1 MRRLIPAFLVLLLL
15 VLAPKACAQVPEGF
29 SLCAENEHL
38 ALYIHPE
45 TTEIAV
51 YDRAA
56 GETWFSNPQGRSM
69 RHGVGQDVLQLRY
82 DAPTSPDK
90 LMDSWAHSVQLGQA
104 EIIPLGDGV
113 RVEYLFGPE
122 YPESAALIP
131 QLIKAGIF
139 EEEVLAKVSPGDQN
153 TLLRYY
159 TPIYLREPYPFE
171 LGVTS
176 AARELERRLFGELVI
191 VPLTEEYQS
200 LVAEAKELE
209 AGSQELRRLEE
220 RIAKERMDV
229 LYLLLEKFT
238 GYLLASGEGA
248 RSVGFRQDITSTSD
262 LTKDDFSHLKEE
274 PSYLLARLAPLIQ
287 EQVVRIFAKVGYGV
301 AELTRDHVQNRL
313 DPPIPSL
320 ERFFVPVE
328 YHLDG
333 RELVVRIP
341 MAEVVYPKDRPTAF
355 EVNWDGSLGEEVV
368 IYDHS
373 KELATYPLTSITLLR
388 YFGAADS
395 QAEGYIFV
403 PDGSGALIYLNNG
416 KTGQTLYSESVYGQ
430 DGALPLSE
438 RRPFDREVN
447 HLPVFGLKQGGRAFF
462 AVIEEGEAIAQIRAD
477 IARPTGQYNIAYPVF
492 QTIPKA
498 ARRLDQFTQINLYQ
512 SRPYLGD
519 LTVRYAFLYGEE
531 ASYSGMA
538 RYYQNYL
545 LERGLLSQRR
555 QGEGIPFFLEV
566 IGVVPKVQPVLGV
579 AREVQLPLTTFSQ
592 AGAMVEELLDLGI
605 TNLSLRYSGWLKGG
619 LEHQYPAG
627 VKLAPGL
634 GGRKGLV
641 ELAQFLAENGVPFY
655 PAVEF
660 LKVQRSGVLQGFLPA
675 RQAARAVNGMYAT
688 WPDFDPVTYQA
699 LAKPVRYI
707 LSPAVLPQLVDGFLE
722 DYRALGLT
730 GLAVPS
736 MGREVHSD
744 LQRDER
750 RVVDRVQAAAQIQA
764 QLEKIQ
770 AAGLALQI
778 DGGNALALPYASS
791 VLNVPQTSTGYN
803 LADESVPFL
812 QMVLQGLVDYAGGPM
827 NFAIDLEEHIL
838 RSAQTASGLYLLL
851 IWEDASLLKETE
863 YARLLSVQKDYWL
876 QEGARIYR
884 RYNAE
889 LGDLAGER
897 IVDFTRLSP
906 ELTATR
912 FANGDLVVVNFGFS
926 EAQYNGVTVPAR
938 DFVRLR
944 GGS

>member
-1 MRRLIPAFLVLLLL
+1 
-15 VLAPKACAQVPEGF
+15 
-29 SLCAENEHL
+29 
-38 ALYIHPE
+38 
-45 TTEIAV
+45 
-51 YDRAA
+51 
-56 GETWFSNPQGRSM
+56 
-69 RHGVGQDVLQLRY
+69 
-82 DAPTSPDK
+82 
-90 LMDSWAHSVQLGQA
+90 
-104 EIIPLGDGV
+104 
-113 RVEYLFGPE
+113 
-122 YPESAALIP
+122 
-131 QLIKAGIF
+131 
-139 EEEVLAKVSPGDQN
+139 
-153 TLLRYY
+153 
-159 TPIYLREPYPFE
+159 
-171 LGVTS
+171 
-176 AARELERRLFGELVI
+176 
-191 VPLTEEYQS
+191 
-200 LVAEAKELE
+200 
-209 AGSQELRRLEE
+209 
-220 RIAKERMDV
+220 
-229 LYLLLEKFT
+229 
-238 GYLLASGEGA
+238 
-248 RSVGFRQDITSTSD
+248 
-262 LTKDDFSHLKEE
+262 
-274 PSYLLARLAPLIQ
+274 
-287 EQVVRIFAKVGYGV
+287 
-301 AELTRDHVQNRL
+301 
-313 DPPIPSL
+313 
-320 ERFFVPVE
+320 
-328 YHLDG
+328 
-333 RELVVRIP
+333 
-341 MAEVVYPKDRPTAF
+341 
-355 EVNWDGSLGEEVV
+355 
-368 IYDHS
+368 
-373 KELATYPLTSITLLR
+373 
-388 YFGAADS
+388 
-395 QAEGYIFV
+395 
-403 PDGSGALIYLNNG
+403 
-416 KTGQTLYSESVYGQ
+416 
-430 DGALPLSE
+430 
-438 RRPFDREVN
+438 
-447 HLPVFGLKQGGRAFF
+447 
-462 AVIEEGEAIAQIRAD
+462 
-477 IARPTGQYNIAYPVF
+477 
-492 QTIPKA
+492 
-498 ARRLDQFTQINLYQ
+498 
-512 SRPYLGD
+512 
-519 LTVRYAFLYGEE
+519 
-531 ASYSGMA
+531 
-538 RYYQNYL
+538 
-545 LERGLLSQRR
+545 
-555 QGEGIPFFLEV
+555 
-566 IGVVPKVQPVLGV
+566 
-579 AREVQLPLTTFSQ
+579 
-592 AGAMVEELLDLGI
+592 
-605 TNLSLRYSGWLKGG
+605 
-619 LEHQYPAG
+619 
-627 VKLAPGL
+627 
-634 GGRKGLV
+634 
-641 ELAQFLAENGVPFY
+641 
-655 PAVEF
+655 

-827 NFAIDLEEHIL
+827 NLAIDLEEHIL